1 MLVFDIETKVDEE
14 LIRAIHN
21 KSADE
26 YKAEMK
32 IKKGHDFLTPPYHKI
47 VSLGVTEI
55 SNHDYY
61 IKSVKSITVGLPKAG
76 QIFTEQDIINKFD
89 ELLKKTNYDTLVSYN
104 GKGFDIP
111 VIMRRAMKYGLSLPN
126 LFYQA
131 SQYKSYLHKFNDD
144 MHLDL
149 MQVIPER
156 ISLQES
162 CMTCGFT
169 AKNGM
174 DGSMVEN
181 ADLKTIDEYVKRD
194 TLVETKYLYY
204 WLLLKGTI
212 DIGQFNLLIIQDKLK
227 DL

>member
-1 MLVFDIETKVDEE
+1 MLIFDLETKNDEE
-14 LIRAIHN
+14 LIKSIHN
-21 KSADE
+21 KSTNE

-32 IKKGHDFLTPPYHKI
+32 EKKGHDFLTPPYHKI

-55 SNHDYY
+55 SNTDYY

-76 QIFTEQDIINKFD
+76 QLFTEQDIIIKFD

-111 VIMRRAMKYGLSLPN
+111 VILRRAMKYLISMPN
-126 LFYQA
+126 LFYQPN
-131 SQYKSYLHKFNDD
+131 QYKSYMHKFNDD

-156 ISLQES
+156 ISLQEA
-162 CMTCGFT
+162 CMTCGFS

-181 ADLKTIDEYVKRD
+181 ASLEDIDKYVKRD
-194 TLVETKYLYY
+194 TLVTTKLLYHY
-204 WLLLKGTI
+204 LLLKGII
-212 DIGQFNLLIIQDKLK
+212 DIGQFNLLVIQEKLK